1 LPTIPITAKDER
13 VIRAAALSASML
25 AILATGSMA
34 AAQIPTLPEQQG
46 RLHSANA
53 QSQAAQAR
61 AKALEQAAAGERDQA
76 TQARAQEAAAAE
88 RIKAAEADISGAIAR
103 IGIVDRQLADQ
114 RTLVAERQGPILRLI
129 AALQSMARRPPVLGL
144 VQPGSTEDMVH
155 VRAVLG
161 TAMPVVQART
171 IQVRL
176 ELARIRA
183 LRTQAAA
190 AVASLREA
198 RGRIEAE
205 RVALVKLEGE
215 HRARSRELDR
225 GALVES
231 DRALAMGERAR
242 EIVDQMESAGEAA
255 EIQGDL
261 AALPGPLPRSGDT
274 AATHRSAGGAPYRL
288 PVVGQVITGLG
299 ELSATGVR
307 ARGITIACAPEA
319 PIMAPAAGRIV
330 YAGPFRAYGAV
341 VIIDHGKGWT
351 SLVTGMGSVSVKVGD
366 QVGQGATIGRA
377 PAGDLP
383 RITIELRRRGEP
395 MDLAQLLD

>member
-1 LPTIPITAKDER
+1 M
-13 VIRAAALSASML
+13 IRAAALSASML
-25 AILATGSMA
+25 AILATGSLA
-34 AAQIPTLPEQQG
+34 AAQIPTLDEQQS
-46 RLHSANA
+46 RLRSANSE
-53 QSQAAQAR
+53 SQAAQGR

-76 TQARAQEAAAAE
+76 AQARAQEAAAAE
-88 RIKAAEADISGAIAR
+88 RIKAAEADILAATAR

-114 RTLVAERQGPILRLI
+114 RTRVAERQGPILRLI
-129 AALQSMARRPPVLGL
+129 AALQSMSRRPPVLGL

-161 TAMPVVQART
+161 TAMPVVEART
-171 IQVRL
+171 TQVRA
-176 ELARIRA
+176 ELDRIRQ

-190 AVASLREA
+190 AVDSLREA
-198 RGRIEAE
+198 RNRIESE

-231 DRALAMGERAR
+231 DRALALGEQAR
-242 EIVDQMESAGEAA
+242 DIVDQMQTAGQAA
-255 EIQGDL
+255 ELQSDL
-261 AALPGPLPRSGDT
+261 AALPGPLPRTGD
-274 AATHRSAGGAPYRL
+274 AQAPRRSTGGAPYRL
-288 PVVGQVITGLG
+288 PVAGQVVTGLG

-307 ARGITIACAPEA
+307 ARGITLACAPDAEA
-319 PIMAPAAGRIV
+319 VAPAAGRIV

-351 SLVTGMGSVSVKVGD
+351 SLITGLGGVSVRVGD
-366 QVGQGATIGRA
+366 QVNQGSAIGRA
-377 PAGDLP
+377 PGGDLP
-383 RITIELRRRGEP
+383 RITIELRRRGQP